1 MMISGIISGSTEARV
16 ASANSHSVARGL
28 RMPAGPKKCE

>member
-1 MMISGIISGSTEARV
+1 MMMSGIISGSADARA

-28 RMPAGPKKCE
+28 RMPTGPKKCE